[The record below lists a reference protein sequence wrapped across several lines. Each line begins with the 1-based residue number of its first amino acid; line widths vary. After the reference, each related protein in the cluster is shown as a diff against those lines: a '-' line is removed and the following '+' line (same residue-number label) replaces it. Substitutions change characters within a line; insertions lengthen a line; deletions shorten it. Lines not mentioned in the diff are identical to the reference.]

1 VARGTLEEL
10 KYLRQLYKVQLK
22 KETLDNNAT
31 SRAARMFRG
40 VQGDKDRKGE
50 LFGTENLLKFKDG
63 AFLDDVWKQTGNR
76 PTRKSGD
83 LDIHETLKLSS
94 VLQGIGKE
102 GCDKML
108 DEEPGMGLI
117 EQVAEQRAE
126 AESGEDHMA
135 WRNTDRNQD
144 QDRHEDKSLE
154 ERERSRLERGT
165 GAPVHE
171 QNDSN
176 MDIEAN
182 AVNHEDL
189 FREDR
194 GRAAIQPGEAGFDE
208 EMGGGS
214 QNLVAIYDRGVHE
227 QNDSIMDIEA
237 NAVNHEDLFREDR
250 GRAAI
255 QQGEDGFD
263 EEMGGGSQN
272 VVAIYERGVTVPEN
286 PQDGSYSDAEIDL
299 GEESPARAP
308 ERWPPSF
315 REAQQNAAFP
325 RVLPAVPRP
334 PPRVLLPV
342 IPRPQVPRPP
352 RVSDGQRPES
362 NDAVQPVLGEQYIV
376 GDTVIRHPG
385 LDVLPEDTAVNP
397 PYRVKSSKSRNARD
411 DDSESAENTDKKVAA
426 AANASNRGGSY
437 NIQLVGMPSRHIE
450 ERDADTTFSIA
461 DLALPSYS
469 SKKKKKKK
477 KRASK

>member
-1 VARGTLEEL
+1 MWIGIQVGKPKHKVGELSTLRGTNSYLICNVFNTRPLFLDRAYRIGQTRDVQVFRLVARGTLEEL

-22 KETLDNNAT
+22 KETLDNNDT

-40 VQGDKDRKGE
+40 VEGDKYRKGE
-50 LFGTENLLKFKDG
+50 LFGMENLLKFKDG
-63 AFLDDVWKQTGNR
+63 SFLDDVWKQTGNR

-194 GRAAIQPGEAGFDE
+194 GRAAIQQGEDGFDE

-214 QNLVAIYDRGVHE
+214 QNLVAIC
-227 QNDSIMDIEA
+227 
-237 NAVNHEDLFREDR
+237 
-250 GRAAI
+250 
-255 QQGEDGFD
+255 
-263 EEMGGGSQN
+263 
-272 VVAIYERGVTVPEN
+272 ERGVVVHEN
-286 PQDGSYSDAEIDL
+286 PQDGSY
-299 GEESPARAP
+299 
-308 ERWPPSF
+308 
-315 REAQQNAAFP
+315 
-325 RVLPAVPRP
+325 
-334 PPRVLLPV
+334 
-342 IPRPQVPRPP
+342 
-352 RVSDGQRPES
+352 
-362 NDAVQPVLGEQYIV
+362 
-376 GDTVIRHPG
+376 
-385 LDVLPEDTAVNP
+385 
-397 PYRVKSSKSRNARD
+397 K
-411 DDSESAENTDKKVAA
+411 
-426 AANASNRGGSY
+426 
-437 NIQLVGMPSRHIE
+437 
-450 ERDADTTFSIA
+450 
-461 DLALPSYS
+461 
-469 SKKKKKKK
+469 
-477 KRASK
+477 

>member
-22 KETLDNNAT
+22 KETLDNSAK

-40 VQGDKDRKGE
+40 VQGDKNRKGE

-63 AFLDDVWKQTGNR
+63 SFLDDIWKQTGNS
-76 PTRKSGD
+76 PNRKSGD

-102 GCDKML
+102 GCDELL
-108 DEEPGMGLI
+108 DEEPGMGLL

-135 WRNTDRNQD
+135 WRNTHRNQD
-144 QDRHEDKSLE
+144 QDRSGNESLE
-154 ERERSRLERGT
+154 EREISPIERGME
-165 GAPVHE
+165 AQAYE
-171 QNDSN
+171 QNDSI
-176 MDIEAN
+176 MAIEAN

-194 GRAAIQPGEAGFDE
+194 GRAAIQPGEDGFDE

-214 QNLVAIYDRGVHE
+214 QNLVAIYERGVIVHE
-227 QNDSIMDIEA
+227 IPPVYEHSDSIMNIEA

-255 QQGEDGFD
+255 EPGEDGFD

-272 VVAIYERGVTVPEN
+272 LVAIYERGVTVHEN

-299 GEESPARAP
+299 GEQSPARAP
-308 ERWPPSF
+308 ERLLPSF
-315 REAQQNAAFP
+315 REGHQNVVPQVLPVVPRRLP
-325 RVLPAVPRP
+325 RVPDR
-334 PPRVLLPV
+334 
-342 IPRPQVPRPP
+342 
-352 RVSDGQRPES
+352 QRLES
-362 NDAVQPVLGEQYIV
+362 NNAVQPVLEEHSIV
-376 GDTVIRHPG
+376 GDTIIRQPG
-385 LDVLPEDTAVNP
+385 LGFLPEDTTVNP
-397 PYRVKSSKSRNARD
+397 QYRAESSKSTTTRD
-411 DDSESAENTDKKVAA
+411 DAIDDSESVEKVDKKVAA
-426 AANASNRGGSY
+426 AANTSNRGGSY

-450 ERDADTTFSIA
+450 EKDANTTFSVA

-469 SKKKKKKK
+469 SRKKKKKK